1 MKKKILNMIQFFI
14 VLCCMILAIAIGVY
28 AIVYSLIQAPL
39 WIGMFIVGIA
49 GLAGG
54 LFTLNIVAEQLK

>member
-1 MKKKILNMIQFFI
+1 
-14 VLCCMILAIAIGVY
+14 MILAIAIGVY